1 MEHSASARRLEA
13 IATRIKER
21 LRQNGKPDTGM
32 VEDLMRALGWDI
44 HSPEEIAAMPSGME
58 EIEYMPNYGD
68 LRVGAPV
75 AYLRVRGV
83 PRIAIALCDTGQPV
97 SPYTD
102 FTLEVRD
109 VFVYL
114 EQQRTLPTVGY
125 LLATGGTNWI
135 LYDVW
140 REELLL
146 HADLDDLTP
155 LLVLDH
161 DMLWQN
167 EQLLDDLPRQ
177 SGEELTDELVIWLQQ
192 DGPELL
198 GNAEAAVRVLDAC
211 LLVQA
216 IIYHKL
222 WTERG
227 QIWLNLLRLPAMI
240 YRMDRLLM
248 RTLANLAS
256 TENLKLCEPPPAG
269 SWQRHASELLVS
281 IVGLS
286 RAKFES
292 QIFLAAYAQIADAPP
307 AAPDDLDPETA
318 MLQLAQYLEHAGLKS
333 LNQAEIELT
342 ATREVLDAGI
352 IYHTFMTLAE
362 AYAETKP
369 APRSSSIGGQVMT
382 LAERAAAEAGTGEEV
397 EDIPARILERNLRII
412 TPPGT
417 LQAVQMSLALAVID
431 TYAGGL
437 SRYVRFPDLMQ
448 AIRLHE

>member
-1 MEHSASARRLEA
+1 MENSESARRLEA
-13 IATRIKER
+13 VAIRIRER
-21 LRQNGKPDTGM
+21 LRQNGKPDAGM
-32 VEDLMRALGWDI
+32 VEDLMRTLGWDVR
-44 HSPEEIAAMPSGME
+44 SPEEIAAMPSGME

-83 PRIAIALCDTGQPV
+83 PRIAVALCDTGQPV

-102 FTLEVRD
+102 FTPEVRD
-109 VFVYL
+109 IFVYL
-114 EQQRTLPTVGY
+114 EQHRTLPTVGY

-140 REELLL
+140 REELLI

-155 LLVLDH
+155 LHILDR
-161 DMLWQN
+161 DTLWQN

-177 SGEELTDELVIWLQQ
+177 TAEEWTDELVIWLQQ

-198 GNAEAAVRVLDAC
+198 GNAEAAERVLDAC

-216 IIYHKL
+216 ITYHKL

-227 QIWLNLLRLPAMI
+227 QIWLNLLRLPATLYQI
-240 YRMDRLLM
+240 DRLLV
-248 RTLANLAS
+248 RTLANLAR
-256 TENLKLCEPPPAG
+256 TENLKLYQPPPAG
-269 SWQRHASELLVS
+269 SWQQHAGELLVS

-286 RAKFES
+286 RTKFES
-292 QIFLAAYAQIADAPP
+292 SVFLAAYAQLAGAPP

-318 MLQLAQYLEHAGLKS
+318 MLQLAEYLEHASLKS
-333 LNQAEIELT
+333 LGEAEIELT

-362 AYAETKP
+362 AYKEAKS
-369 APRSSSIGGQVMT
+369 APPTGAIGGQVMT
-382 LAERAAAEAGTGEEV
+382 LAERVAAEAGAGETV

-417 LQAVQMSLALAVID
+417 LRAVQMSLAFAVLD
-431 TYAGGL
+431 AYAGGL

-448 AIRLHE
+448 AIRMQE